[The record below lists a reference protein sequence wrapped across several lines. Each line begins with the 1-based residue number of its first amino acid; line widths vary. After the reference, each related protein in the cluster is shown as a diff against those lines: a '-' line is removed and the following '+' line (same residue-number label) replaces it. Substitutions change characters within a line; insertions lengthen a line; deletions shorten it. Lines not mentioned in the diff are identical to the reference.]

1 MLKIYKARGGSFGMT
16 LREQKKEDTRRRI
29 LEVADEL
36 FRSKGFDETHVAEIA
51 SRVRISEKTVF
62 NYFQNKEAILSE
74 LALGWFQQYELLGSA
89 NDETVG
95 VKSLSEWKDEIRTRL
110 RVVERARAFMSMVVL
125 HTNLLQSY
133 YGKEKGEESESFATA
148 LLKDAAKKADMF
160 RTAQRK
166 GLIRKDVPPEELVVY
181 YNAIRSA
188 IVTDWLTR
196 EDSEFGEL
204 EERVLRAVDV
214 LLMGMRAQ
222 DDSHDRDPFTD

>member
-1 MLKIYKARGGSFGMT
+1 MT

-36 FRSKGFDETHVAEIA
+36 FRSKGFEETHVAEIA

-89 NDETVG
+89 NDETVS
-95 VKSLSEWKDEIRTRL
+95 VKSLSEWRDEIRARL
-110 RVVERARAFMSMVVL
+110 RVVERARDFMSMVVL

-133 YGKEKGEESESFATA
+133 YGKEQEAGSESFAKA
-148 LLKDAAKKADMF
+148 LLQDAAKKAEMF
-160 RTAQRK
+160 RTAQRA
-166 GLIRKDVPPEELVVY
+166 GRIRNDIPPEELVVY

-196 EDSEFGEL
+196 EGSEFGEL

-214 LLMGMRAQ
+214 LLMGMRPQ
-222 DDSHDRDPFTD
+222 ETSPD

>member
-1 MLKIYKARGGSFGMT
+1 MT

-51 SRVRISEKTVF
+51 NRVRISEKTVF

-74 LALGWFQQYELLGSA
+74 LALGWFQQHTLLGYTD
-89 NDETVG
+89 DEAAG
-95 VKSLSEWKDEIRTRL
+95 VKSLSEWKDEIRERL
-110 RVVERARAFMSMVVL
+110 RFIERSRAFMSMVVL
-125 HTNLLQSY
+125 HTNVLQSY
-133 YGKEKGEESESFATA
+133 YGKEEGEGSESFATA
-148 LLKDAAKKADMF
+148 LVRDAEKKADMF

-166 GLIRKDVPPEELVVY
+166 GLIRNDVPPEELVVY

-188 IVTDWLTR
+188 IVTDWLAR

-204 EERVLRAVDV
+204 EERVMRAVDV

-222 DDSHDRDPFTD
+222 NDPPDRDLFSE